1 MVSRGAPRVLSQT
14 CRACGLELEVV
25 LDLGLTPLANSLLR
39 KDQLE
44 QPEPRFP
51 LRLAV
56 CHGCALAQL
65 METVP
70 PEDLFTDY
78 PYFSSFS
85 DTMVRSAGGLAGRLV
100 RSRALGPES
109 LALEVASNDGYLL
122 RHYVAAGVPVLGIE
136 PARNIA
142 AAAQAAGIPTLCEFF
157 GHNLGRR
164 LRTEG
169 RLADVVHANN
179 VVAHVPDLNGLFAGF
194 EAVLKPG
201 GLLVIEV
208 PHVLEMVE
216 RLEFDTIY
224 HEHVFYFSLSA
235 LKPVF
240 ERQGLH
246 IVDVERLPVHGGSLR
261 IFGAREN
268 QPSAAVEQVLEAEKS
283 AGVNGPA
290 FYTDFNARVNDLGTR
305 LEELLG
311 RLQRDG
317 DRIAAYGASA
327 KGSTLLNHFG
337 IGRETIEFVAD
348 RSTAKHGLFTPG
360 THLPILPP
368 DALRE
373 RMPDSVLL
381 LTWNFA
387 DEILEQQREYR
398 ERGGRFILPV
408 PEPRLI

>member
-1 MVSRGAPRVLSQT
+1 LSRT
-14 CRACGLELEVV
+14 CRSCGDQLEVV

-39 KDQLE
+39 EDQLE

-51 LRLAV
+51 LRLAI
-56 CHGCALAQL
+56 CRGCALAQL

-70 PEDLFTDY
+70 PEDVFTDY

-85 DTMVRSAGGLAGRLV
+85 DTMVRSVGELVGRLV

-122 RHYVAAGVPVLGIE
+122 RHYLGAGVPVLGID

-142 AAAQAAGIPTLCEFF
+142 VAAQEAGIPTMCEFF
-157 GHNLGRR
+157 GRELGRQ
-164 LRTEG
+164 LRSEG
-169 RLADVVHANN
+169 RLADVLHANN

-235 LKPVF
+235 LQPVF
-240 ERQGLH
+240 ERHGLH
-246 IVDVERLPVHGGSLR
+246 IVEVERLPVHGGSLR

-268 QPSAAVEQVLEAEKS
+268 EPSAAVARLLEQEKS
-283 AGVNGPA
+283 AGVNGPG

-305 LEELLG
+305 LVELLD
-311 RLQRDG
+311 RLRRDG

-327 KGSTLLNHFG
+327 KGSTLLNYFG

-348 RSTAKHGLFTPG
+348 RSTVKHGLYTPG

-408 PEPRLI
+408 PEPRLL

>member
-1 MVSRGAPRVLSQT
+1 MSQA
-14 CRACGLELEVV
+14 CRSCGNELEVV
-25 LDLGLTPLANSLLR
+25 LDLGVTPLANSLLR
-39 KDQLE
+39 EDQLD
-44 QPEPRFP
+44 QPEERFP
-51 LRLAV
+51 LRLAI
-56 CHGCALAQL
+56 CRGCALPQL

-70 PEDLFTDY
+70 PQALFTDY

-85 DTMVRSAGGLAGRLV
+85 DTMVRSARDLVRTLV
-100 RSRALGPES
+100 RSRALGPDS

-122 RHYVAAGVPVLGIE
+122 RHYLEAGVPVLGIE
-136 PARNIA
+136 PAKNVA
-142 AAAQAAGIPTLCEFF
+142 AAAQDAGIPTMCEFF
-157 GHNLGRR
+157 GRDLGSR
-164 LRTEG
+164 LRSDG

-194 EAVLKPG
+194 EALLKPG
-201 GLLVIEV
+201 GLLIIEV
-208 PHVLEMVE
+208 PHVLEMVR

-224 HEHVFYFSLSA
+224 HEHVFYFSLSS

-240 ERQGLH
+240 ERHGLH
-246 IVDVERLPVHGGSLR
+246 ITDVERLPLHGGSLR

-268 QPSAAVEQVLEAEKS
+268 QPAPAVDQVLAEEK
-283 AGVNGPA
+283 AAEVNGPG
-290 FYTDFNARVNDLGTR
+290 FYTDFNARVNRLGTR
-305 LEELLG
+305 LEELLSG
-311 RLQRDG
+311 LQREG
-317 DRIAAYGASA
+317 ERIAAYGASA

-337 IGRETIEFVAD
+337 IGRETLEFVAD

-398 ERGGRFILPV
+398 ERGGRFIVPV
-408 PEPRLI
+408 PEPRLL